1 MARKGG
7 GGGGKERMV
16 DGEKA
21 GALMIRE
28 CVHGDWSA
36 KRDKRMG
43 KKVKMMVSIV

>member
-1 MARKGG
+1 MAWKAG

-28 CVHGDWSA
+28 CGDWSA